1 MNEINYQLL
10 QQQVGQLKPSVR
22 AQMIGVGTYLPSQKV
37 KSDDLMQDIDTEKH
51 YGMPYDWMSKRM
63 GIIER
68 RMAPSSMNPSD
79 LAIRAAQNAF
89 DSCPDFDLDLIDAVI
104 FCGIERDKPEP
115 ATAHIIQNALGLKA
129 DHVFDVANACFGF
142 VDGIKLASTLIES
155 GMISH
160 GLVVTGEVT
169 TRILRTIAETL
180 KKGVSQE
187 EAKHLWGLL
196 SVGDAGG
203 AVIVGQSFS
212 GTSGFMKFN
221 QRSESRH
228 VDLCHYKYQA
238 DGSLDA
244 RMNMAQ
250 IVVRGFQLNKK
261 IFDETLR
268 DLGWDS
274 VDWALAHQTGEAT
287 FKQTLSLHSIDEHK
301 AIKTYPTLGNIT
313 TATLPVSFKKL
324 IDSGRLKAGDRI
336 GGLFAGSGLVAGQFG
351 YVV

>member
-10 QQQVGQLKPSVR
+10 KQVHQLKPVIR
-22 AQMIGVGTYLPSQKV
+22 TQMIGVGTYLPKQVV
-37 KSDDLMQDIDTEKH
+37 KSDDLMQEVDTEKR
-51 YGMPYDWMSKRM
+51 YGMPYNWMSQKM

-68 RMAPSSMNPSD
+68 RMASSSTSPST
-79 LAIRAAQNAF
+79 LAIRAAEDAF
-89 DSCPDFDLDLIDAVI
+89 HSCPDFNRDQIDAVI

-129 DHVFDVANACFGF
+129 NHVFDVANACYGF
-142 VDGIKLASTLIES
+142 VDGLKLASALVES
-155 GMISH
+155 AMITH
-160 GLVVTGEVT
+160 ALVVTGEVT
-169 TRILRTIAETL
+169 TRILRTIVDTL
-180 KKGVSQE
+180 KKGISTE
-187 EAKHLWGLL
+187 EAKHLWGGL

-203 AVIVGQSFS
+203 AVIVGPSS
-212 GTSGFMKFN
+212 DGKSGFMLFN

-250 IVVRGFQLNKK
+250 IVARGFQLNKK
-261 IFDETLR
+261 IFDETL
-268 DLGWDS
+268 DELGWDGI
-274 VDWALAHQTGEAT
+274 DWALAHQTGKAT
-287 FKQTLSLHSIDEHK
+287 FKQTLSLHSVEEHK
-301 AIKTYPTLGNIT
+301 AIKTYPCLGNIT

-324 IDSGRLKAGDRI
+324 VDSDRLKSGDRI

-351 YVV
+351 YIV

>member
-1 MNEINYQLL
+1 MNKINTQLIPC
-10 QQQVGQLKPSVR
+10 VEQLKPVVR
-22 AQMIGVGTYLPSQKV
+22 TKIVGAGSYLPSQIV

-51 YGMPYDWMSKRM
+51 YDMPYDWMSKEM

-68 RMAPSSMNPSD
+68 RMAPSSMNPSE
-79 LAIRAAQNAF
+79 LAILAAQEAF
-89 DSCPDFDLDLIDAVI
+89 DSCPDFSRDLIDSVI

-129 DHVFDVANACFGF
+129 HHVFDVANACYGF
-142 VDGIKLASTLIES
+142 VDGLKLASALIES
-155 GMISH
+155 GMVSYC
-160 GLVVTGEVT
+160 LVVTGEVT
-169 TRILRTIAETL
+169 TKILRTVVDTL
-180 KKGVSQE
+180 KKGIPPE
-187 EAKHLWGLL
+187 EAKHLWGGL

-203 AVIVGQSFS
+203 AVIVGPSPD
-212 GTSGFMKFN
+212 GLSGFMKFN

-228 VDLCHYKYQA
+228 VDLCHYKYQN

-261 IFDETLR
+261 IYNETLR
-268 DLGWDS
+268 ELGWDG

-287 FKQTLSLHSIDEHK
+287 FNQTLSLHSIDESK
-301 AIKTYPTLGNIT
+301 AVKTYPHLGNIT
-313 TATLPVSFKKL
+313 TATLPVSFKML
-324 IDSGRLKAGDRI
+324 LDSDNLKAGNRI